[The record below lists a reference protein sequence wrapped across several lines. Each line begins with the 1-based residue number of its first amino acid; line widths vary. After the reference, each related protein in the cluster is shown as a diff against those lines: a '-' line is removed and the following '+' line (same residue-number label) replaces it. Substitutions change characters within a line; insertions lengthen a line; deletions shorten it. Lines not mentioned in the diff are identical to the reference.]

1 MEGQEAK
8 KRKHELTTE
17 NSGPGKIL
25 GTPRRNWRKE
35 CENMKKERDAVA
47 KERDNLLELT
57 AKLTKERDELR
68 AREEEMVTLSECE
81 KFMTDILPVCPV
93 TSEIAYRPV
102 VTNTNVTLDQP
113 SYARLLAQGKTCPVT
128 RQPLTSSTPAG
139 GLQKVIYNLHLQKIK
154 RKNHGLV
161 YVMPPEKRASYFV
174 RLSMESKGGFGGID
188 KGEVKRHADEAMAE
202 YKAIAES
209 KNTNVDVGLCQ
220 MHKLSHIDFDGLDN
234 DMMTL
239 IQKALDAKRR
249 ENEKRDREL
258 EEEQNDLLMEGMTD
272 DDDFEPEPA
281 LIPTGP
287 LDPPYSPRSPPYA
300 GPQRVHPSELHPR
313 AASSRYTP
321 PVSPSH
327 EAYAP
332 PDRPPTPGYH
342 PPYSPVSPTD
352 SPMRHDGG
360 YNFTGE

>member
-202 YKAIAES
+202 YKAMAES

-258 EEEQNDLLMEGMTD
+258 EEDQNDLLMEGMTD
-272 DDDFEPEPA
+272 DDDFE
-281 LIPTGP
+281 GP
-287 LDPPYSPRSPPYA
+287 LDPPYPEIIRGEYGPRSPPYA
-300 GPQRVHPSELHPR
+300 GPQHVHPSELHPR
-313 AASSRYTP
+313 VASSRY
-321 PVSPSH
+321 
-327 EAYAP
+327 EAYAE
-332 PDRPPTPGYH
+332 PDRPNYDPDDDPHDPRDATND
-342 PPYSPVSPTD
+342 PYVTYYWDGRTRVS
-352 SPMRHDGG
+352 
-360 YNFTGE
+360 E